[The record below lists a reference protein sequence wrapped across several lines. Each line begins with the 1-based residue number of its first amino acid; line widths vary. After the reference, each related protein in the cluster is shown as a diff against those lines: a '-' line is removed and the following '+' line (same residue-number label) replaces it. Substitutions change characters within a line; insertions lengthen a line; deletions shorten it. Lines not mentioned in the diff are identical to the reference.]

1 MNKAKEEVVK
11 NIDHMIGRHYD
22 LSQKETLTE
31 EEQRELR
38 GWGIKITFLG
48 MSGLDGMSLKEYQSL
63 TDRDWGDKAQKE
75 IAKGKRKYDNR
86 TEEEL
91 NSASTDSKNKEAD

>member
-1 MNKAKEEVVK
+1 MNKAKEEIVK

-22 LSQKETLTE
+22 LSQKKTLTE
-31 EEQRELR
+31 EEVRELR
-38 GWGIKITFLG
+38 GWSIKIQILNIN
-48 MSGLDGMSLKEYQSL
+48 GLDGMSLKEYMSS

-75 IAKGKRKYDNR
+75 ITEGKRQYDNR

-91 NSASTDSKNKEAD
+91 KKAKK